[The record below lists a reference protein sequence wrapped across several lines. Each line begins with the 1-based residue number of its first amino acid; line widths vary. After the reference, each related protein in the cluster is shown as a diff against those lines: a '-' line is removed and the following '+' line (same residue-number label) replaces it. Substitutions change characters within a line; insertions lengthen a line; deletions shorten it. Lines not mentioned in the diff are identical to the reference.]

1 MSRHATGL
9 MLLSL
14 LWLTGCTSTQKPA
27 PVRDTNLVSRPL
39 PPAPAGFHR
48 IQRGDTL
55 YKIAFQYG
63 LDFRDLAAWN
73 QLADPGVIQSGKLLR
88 LAPPIQRRA
97 PVSTAAMPATAD
109 VLTRA
114 MPVPTPQKTAE
125 KTPSISEAAVPE
137 QLETWIWPSQGP
149 LLTRFGQAAS
159 KGIDIGGSRGHPV
172 RAANAGTVVYAGTNL
187 RGYGKLIIIRHGKSH
202 LSAYAHN
209 ERMLVAEGQSVMRG
223 QSIAEMGDT
232 DADRIKLHF
241 EIREHGKPVD
251 PLNYLPKQS

>member
-1 MSRHATGL
+1 M
-9 MLLSL
+9 
-14 LWLTGCTSTQKPA
+14 STQKPA
-27 PVRDTNLVSRPL
+27 PVRDTSIASRLL

-73 QLADPGVIQSGKLLR
+73 QLTDPGVIQTGKLLR
-88 LAPPIQRRA
+88 LVPPAQQQA
-97 PVSTAAMPATAD
+97 AVSTAAFPATVE
-109 VLTRA
+109 VLARA
-114 MPVPTPQKTAE
+114 MPDNPNEVVPA
-125 KTPSISEAAVPE
+125 
-137 QLETWIWPSQGP
+137 QLEAWIWPSQGP
-149 LLTRFGQAAS
+149 LLTRFGQAAN
-159 KGIDIGGSRGHPV
+159 KGIDIGGARGHLV
-172 RAANAGTVVYAGTNL
+172 RAANTGTVVYAGANL

-209 ERMLVAEGQSVMRG
+209 ERMLVAEGQNVMRG

-241 EIREHGKPVD
+241 EIREHGKSVD

>member
-1 MSRHATGL
+1 

-14 LWLTGCTSTQKPA
+14 LWLTGCISTQKPA
-27 PVRDTNLVSRPL
+27 PVRDTSLASRPL
-39 PPAPAGFHR
+39 PDAPAGFYR

-55 YKIAFQYG
+55 YKIAFQFG

-73 QLADPGVIQSGKLLR
+73 QLADPGVIQSDKLLR
-88 LAPPIQRRA
+88 LVPPVSRQA
-97 PVSTAAMPATAD
+97 TVSTAALPATAE
-109 VLTRA
+109 VLARA
-114 MPVPTPQKTAE
+114 MPETTRSFTKV
-125 KTPSISEAAVPE
+125 AVPA
-137 QLETWIWPSQGP
+137 QLEAWIWPSQGP
-149 LLTRFGQAAS
+149 LLASFSQAAN
-159 KGIDIGGSRGHPV
+159 KGIDIGGSRGNPV
-172 RAANAGTVVYAGTNL
+172 RAANAGTVVYAGANL

-209 ERMLVAEGQSVMRG
+209 ERMLVAEGQNVMRG